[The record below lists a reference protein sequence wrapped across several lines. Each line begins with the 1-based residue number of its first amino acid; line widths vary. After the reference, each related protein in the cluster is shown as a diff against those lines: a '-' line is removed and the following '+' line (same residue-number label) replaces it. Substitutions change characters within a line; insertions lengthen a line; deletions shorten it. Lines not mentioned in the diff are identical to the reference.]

1 MNAFTEAY
9 TQLNKAQK
17 EAVDALDGPVMVVAG
32 PGTGKTQVLALRIA
46 NILQKTD
53 ITASGI
59 LCLTFTRS
67 GVSAM
72 ERRLES
78 YVGTLA
84 RNVKITTFHGFAIE
98 LIEKHFHL
106 LDFVSTPKL
115 LDDTEAVVLVD
126 ELLQNGE
133 WEYLRPRTDP
143 AKYFHDLR
151 GLISILKRERM
162 SPEQFLLEVEGDIKK
177 LETDPENIS
186 SRGPS
191 KGQLKKEVE
200 KKIESL
206 NRTREVVAFYTQ
218 YESLKQEHIPRLLLS
233 PYCRCVRKLILLLI
247 LLIWI
252 WNIHVV
258 GEREDKTLTKLKL
271 LFVSFINQ
279 QG

>member
-106 LDFVSTPKL
+106 LEFVWRY
-115 LDDTEAVVLVD
+115 A
-126 ELLQNGE
+126 
-133 WEYLRPRTDP
+133 
-143 AKYFHDLR
+143 A
-151 GLISILKRERM
+151 
-162 SPEQFLLEVEGDIKK
+162 
-177 LETDPENIS
+177 
-186 SRGPS
+186 
-191 KGQLKKEVE
+191 
-200 KKIESL
+200 
-206 NRTREVVAFYTQ
+206 
-218 YESLKQEHIPRLLLS
+218 
-233 PYCRCVRKLILLLI
+233 
-247 LLIWI
+247 
-252 WNIHVV
+252 
-258 GEREDKTLTKLKL
+258 
-271 LFVSFINQ
+271 
-279 QG
+279 